1 LDLRRPREQRRRTI
15 VEVRASEPAAG
26 DGVRPRLPAQS
37 APPEEL
43 HHGLVHALAHLAPEE
58 LDEARLRA
66 EREGLLEPRQGA
78 PVVEARDLALEEVLG
93 DALSQDG
100 ICRRR

>member
-1 LDLRRPREQRRRTI
+1 GARCAAAAAVSARARQPEHALGEDVALDLRRPREQRRRTI

-37 APPEEL
+37 ARPEEL

-66 EREGLLEPRQGA
+66 EREGLLEPRQG
-78 PVVEARDLALEEVLG
+78 
-93 DALSQDG
+93 
-100 ICRRR
+100 